1 VLEYLVH
8 EGYAR
13 TARAFGRGT
22 VVRELDADG
31 DEVPPPAE
39 EETDAE
45 FLARRNGE
53 RARRSRGCM
62 RAHGADIRALILAG
76 RADDALWA
84 LEAHFPAVLAPV
96 PAPDADAPRAP
107 EDANAPRPFVAAT
120 SLEPAHVAL
129 NLRIMAFVEDVRA
142 EPLGS
147 PPSPVDPLA
156 DETPATPPPA
166 LDPERAARLIARARK
181 LQKFARALP
190 RAADR
195 AVYGAELARVCA
207 LLAYVPASRAPAA
220 QRAYLG
226 SARRAAVAAQVNAAI
241 LRACCRVWN
250 ARGR

>member
-1 VLEYLVH
+1 M
-8 EGYAR
+8 YA
-13 TARAFGRGT
+13 
-22 VVRELDADG
+22 D
-31 DEVPPPAE
+31 
-39 EETDAE
+39 
-45 FLARRNGE
+45 
-53 RARRSRGCM
+53 
-62 RAHGADIRALILAG
+62 GADIRALILAG
-76 RADDALWA
+76 RADDALRA

-96 PAPDADAPRAP
+96 PAPDANAPRPP

-142 EPLGS
+142 EPL
-147 PPSPVDPLA
+147 SPVDLPA
-156 DETPATPPPA
+156 DNTPATPPPA

-181 LQKFARALP
+181 LQRTARALP